1 MNIKKKAVALLLT
14 GVVFGAVVSPV
25 AAAGVLRLAGYR
37 TISATGYEEY
47 QELREEYGFLNA
59 LKELV
64 QEEYYLPIED
74 DTSLINGMYKGLVSG
89 LGDPYSEYL
98 TPEEFEQAYADITGN
113 YCGVGVTMWVNEE
126 DYIEVVSVI
135 DDSPAQQA
143 GIRTGDVILGV
154 DGVAYGGSQMSK
166 AAELIRGD
174 AGTEVTL
181 TILRDG
187 KMQNYTMERKQVTE
201 VTVQGQMMENSVA
214 YLRITRF
221 EMNTGEQFDKAL
233 AKLEEQGAQGLI
245 IDLRNNGGGMVDSA
259 VQVADALLDEATV
272 IYAEDRNG
280 RGTYYKTEAG
290 KTQLPYVLLV
300 DGGTASAAEI
310 LAEGVQDNEGGLII
324 GQQTYGKGIIQSTQ
338 QLINGAALKMT
349 TMQYYSPK
357 GTAIH
362 GIGVTPDV
370 TVELSADDVDE
381 NGDIIDRQLEKAME
395 FFRKVQ

>member
-25 AAAGVLRLAGYR
+25 AVAGVLRLAGYR

-259 VQVADALLDEATV
+259 VQVVDALLDEATV

-280 RGTYYKTEAG
+280 RRTYYKTEAG

>member
-25 AAAGVLRLAGYR
+25 AAAGVLQLAGYR

-280 RGTYYKTEAG
+280 RRTYYKTEAG

>member
-1 MNIKKKAVALLLT
+1 
-14 GVVFGAVVSPV
+14 
-25 AAAGVLRLAGYR
+25 
-37 TISATGYEEY
+37 
-47 QELREEYGFLNA
+47 
-59 LKELV
+59 
-64 QEEYYLPIED
+64 
-74 DTSLINGMYKGLVSG
+74 
-89 LGDPYSEYL
+89 
-98 TPEEFEQAYADITGN
+98 
-113 YCGVGVTMWVNEE
+113 
-126 DYIEVVSVI
+126 
-135 DDSPAQQA
+135 
-143 GIRTGDVILGV
+143 
-154 DGVAYGGSQMSK
+154 MSK

-187 KMQNYTMERKQVTE
+187 KMQNYTMERKQVTQ

-280 RGTYYKTEAG
+280 RRTYYKTEAG

>member
-280 RGTYYKTEAG
+280 RRTYYKTEAG